1 MCIRLA
7 NESKHKK
14 AFPPYVSNMAVA
26 EKILAPFV
34 PKGKRNSVLL
44 NAVEA
49 RKKGCYNSRV
59 VELDRNQVKRWKLN
73 LMALF
78 YEGSFFM
85 DP

>member
-1 MCIRLA
+1 M
-7 NESKHKK
+7 
-14 AFPPYVSNMAVA
+14 
-26 EKILAPFV
+26 

-78 YEGSFFM
+78 YERSFII